1 MDATEGFKEALVSA
15 EQRQRRGRPDDERL
29 NLGRRQV
36 ESCATGDAGGSSAC
50 FQVVAQL
57 ALQARKGLL

>member
-1 MDATEGFKEALVSA
+1 MVLMWCLVWKKMDATEGFKEALVSA

-36 ESCATGDAGGSSAC
+36 E
-50 FQVVAQL
+50 
-57 ALQARKGLL
+57 